1 MDRSILASNGCS
13 DELCPLA
20 LASVYFRPVHTTV
33 LNGLR
38 EAVGG
43 LSLSLSFC
51 RFPSPLSE
59 NATLRNIFFLSGVFE
74 PNQSWTNRSRSSGN
88 STSKKRS
95 GDVSE
100 LLGKRVPNL
109 ERSIEF
115 SNENFSFFFFF
126 GGTRNRKKTFDIFFF
141 SFFF

>member
-1 MDRSILASNGCS
+1 MIHLEGGKLSGPVRLSIFWHIAPRIERSILPSN
-13 DELCPLA
+13 ELCPLA

-43 LSLSLSFC
+43 LCSPSLSLS
-51 RFPSPLSE
+51 LS
-59 NATLRNIFFLSGVFE
+59 AGSQPRKRNIFFLSGVFG
-74 PNQSWTNRSRSSGN
+74 PNQSRTNRSRSSGN

-109 ERSIEF
+109 ERPI
-115 SNENFSFFFFF
+115 
-126 GGTRNRKKTFDIFFF
+126 RVL
-141 SFFF
+141 